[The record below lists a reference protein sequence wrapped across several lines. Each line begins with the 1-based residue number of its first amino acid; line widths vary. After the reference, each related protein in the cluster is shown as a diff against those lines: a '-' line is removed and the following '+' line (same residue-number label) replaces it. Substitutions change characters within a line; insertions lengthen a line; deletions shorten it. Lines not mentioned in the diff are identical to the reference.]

1 MRESKLME
9 GQTRTLIAQEEGD
22 KSVRLFI
29 MPMINL
35 QCEDITDI
43 IDSKSEIH
51 GPLMTCDMSIDAL
64 TALTDTRNR
73 SS

>member
-43 IDSKSEIH
+43 IDWKSQIH
-51 GPLMTCDMSIDAL
+51 VINELHNLGYGLI
-64 TALTDTRNR
+64 
-73 SS
+73 